1 LGKVF
6 AVGVGPGSPKYVT
19 EIVKEIVQNCDIVIG
34 YKYTLK
40 TIEGLI
46 EGKEIYEITMNDQEK
61 SYQKILPEL
70 GDRTLVIPFT
80 GDVNFS
86 ESEVV
91 DRLIEVFG
99 EVEIVPGISS
109 IQVAASKAKIP
120 LDKSKVITM
129 HVTTPIEDKKLEL
142 QKALIDGF
150 SVVLVPRPWP
160 KQPDKHFMPSE
171 IAIYLRENGFDT
183 AKMKVHVF
191 EAITTENETNFEG
204 TVKDLEGKEFS
215 DLSVMVF
222 NQASLDSYMNY
233 KWQWE
238 N

>member
-1 LGKVF
+1 MY

-19 EIVKEIVQNCDIVIG
+19 EIVKEIVQNCDVIIG

-40 TIEGLI
+40 TIEDLI
-46 EGKEIYEITMNDQEK
+46 VGKEIYEITMNDQED

-70 GDRTLVIPFT
+70 GDRSLVIPFT

-91 DRLIEVFG
+91 DRLIEIFG

-109 IQVAASKAKIP
+109 TQVAASRAKVP

-171 IAIYLRENGFDT
+171 IAVYLREHNFDT
-183 AKMKVHVF
+183 EKMKVHVF

-204 TVKDLEGKEFS
+204 AVKDLEGKEFS

-222 NQASLDSYMNY
+222 NQVSLDSYMNY
-233 KWQWE
+233 RWQWE

>member
-1 LGKVF
+1 MGKVY

-19 EIVKEIVQNCDIVIG
+19 EIVKEIVQNSHVVIG

-40 TIEGLI
+40 TIEHLLQ
-46 EGKEIYEITMNDQEK
+46 GKEVVEVTMNNQEE
-61 SYQKILPEL
+61 SYQQIFPEL

-91 DRLIEVFG
+91 DRLIEIFG
-99 EVEIVPGISS
+99 DVEIVPGISS
-109 IQVAASKAKIP
+109 IQVAAAKSKVP

-129 HVTTPIEDKKLEL
+129 HVTTPIEEKKLEL

-150 SVVLVPRPWP
+150 SVILVPRPWP

-171 IAIYLRENGFDT
+171 IAEYLRKNGFDT
-183 AKMKVHVF
+183 KNMKVHVF
-191 EAITTENETNFEG
+191 EALTTENETWFVGKVSE
-204 TVKDLEGKEFS
+204 LEGRKFS

-222 NQASLDSYMNY
+222 DQAVLDSYMNY
-233 KWQWE
+233 KWQWK

>member
-1 LGKVF
+1 MGKIY

-19 EIVKEIVQNCDIVIG
+19 EIVREVIQNCDVIIG
-34 YKYTLK
+34 YKYTLE
-40 TIEGLI
+40 TIQDLI
-46 EGKEIYEITMNDQEK
+46 DGKEIHEITMNNQEE
-61 SYQKILPEL
+61 SYQKILPNL
-70 GDRTLVIPFT
+70 GDKILVIPFT

-91 DRLIEVFG
+91 DRLIEIFG
-99 EVEIVPGISS
+99 EVEIIPGISS
-109 IQVAASKAKIP
+109 IQVAASRAKVP

-150 SVVLVPRPWP
+150 SVILVPITWP

-171 IAIYLRENGFDT
+171 IAIYLREHNFETD
-183 AKMKVHVF
+183 KIKVHVF
-191 EAITTENETNFEG
+191 EAITTENEINFEG
-204 TVKDLEGKEFS
+204 TVKELEGKEFS

-222 NQASLDSYMNY
+222 NQVSLDSYMNY
-233 KWQWE
+233 RWQWE

>member
-1 LGKVF
+1 MGKVY

-19 EIVKEIVQNCDIVIG
+19 EIVKEIVQNCDILIG

-40 TIEGLI
+40 TIENLI

-91 DRLIEVFG
+91 DRLIEIFG
-99 EVEIVPGISS
+99 EVEIIPGISS
-109 IQVAASKAKIP
+109 FQVAASRAKVP

-183 AKMKVHVF
+183 AKIKVHVY
-191 EAITTENETNFEG
+191 ESITTEDETNFEG
-204 TVKDLEGKEFS
+204 TVKELEGKEFS

-233 KWQWE
+233 RWQWE